1 MSKIQF
7 KESDLVSFIEDL
19 VNEEKLKTEKPI
31 LSESKERKIGIWMD
45 RFERRNHGKPADV
58 IFENYVKEVHRL
70 DRNGISTDD
79 LSDYL
84 VKNES
89 LINEQAAFTMS
100 QNQGVMGTIWETI
113 REKMY
118 RWILGFMGIKDGELK
133 EILAT
138 SLGNVPFTQLPKLMN
153 CEFLTP
159 ILTKGVLEY
168 GIRRI
173 GRSVTGMGGTVEQI
187 FGNSLT
193 NLGDNT
199 EFYQQLEKQ
208 VRDYLCGALGK
219 KKNQVQDALKD
230 VEKDK
235 SSKYKGQDL
244 GGGGTVPPETSG
256 QPSSDS
262 GAMGGLG
269 DIAQKYFQ
277 QFMQN
282 MGK

>member
-7 KESDLVSFIEDL
+7 KESELVSFIEDL
-19 VNEEKLKTEKPI
+19 VNEEKVKQQKPV

-45 RFERRNHGKPADV
+45 RFSRRNQGKSPDT
-58 IFENYVKEVHRL
+58 IFENYVQEIHRL
-70 DRNGISTDD
+70 NRNGISTDD
-79 LSDYL
+79 LSNYL
-84 VKNES
+84 VKHENILS
-89 LINEQAAFTMS
+89 EQAAFTMS
-100 QNQGVMGTIWETI
+100 QNQGVMGTLWETI
-113 REKMY
+113 REKLY

-153 CEFLTP
+153 CEYLTP

-168 GIRRI
+168 GVRRVN
-173 GRSVTGMGGTVEQI
+173 RQLTGMGGTVEQI

-193 NLGDNT
+193 NLGDNM
-199 EFYQQLEKQ
+199 EFYKELEKQ

-219 KKNQVQDALKD
+219 KKDQVQDALKD
-230 VEKDK
+230 VEEKK
-235 SSKYKGQDL
+235 SQQFKGQDL
-244 GGGGTVPPETSG
+244 GGGGEVPPETSG
-256 QPSSDS
+256 QGTASS
-262 GAMGGLG
+262 GGGLS

-282 MGK
+282 LGR